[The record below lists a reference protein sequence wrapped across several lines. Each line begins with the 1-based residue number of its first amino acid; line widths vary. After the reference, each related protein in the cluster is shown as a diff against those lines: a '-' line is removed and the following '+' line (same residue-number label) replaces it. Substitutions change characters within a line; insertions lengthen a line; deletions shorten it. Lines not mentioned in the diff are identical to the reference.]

1 MFFYKIFNPLILC
14 FGIIILFGKEIKSQN
29 NPYIIEGSIGNSEQ
43 ISTKCSM
50 SSPSFTF
57 IPFQCWIGERV
68 IFLPKSKALQT
79 YGYQMFSSGSWPNNK
94 VSYQDVVGKIGTIQ
108 KIEKKGYSTEITV
121 KTNDGSTYYSRLLN
135 VSEKKGEASIDG
147 IAFLRDIDD
156 ARKLYLNKTL
166 WLSNRQI
173 VSYDSENDSFIGKD
187 VKKYSPVKVVDI
199 VAGWYESNP
208 VRFIIQNEF
217 GIKGFVDVNMSGTN
231 VAAILRNSNRF
242 EELFF
247 EQDPRQL
254 YPWNKE
260 IWSSIESSQVF
271 LGMTKLQVLMALG
284 KPHKINQTMNQ
295 SVTIEQWVYKNKG
308 YLYFQDSLLTSIQN

>member
-1 MFFYKIFNPLILC
+1 
-14 FGIIILFGKEIKSQN
+14 
-29 NPYIIEGSIGNSEQ
+29 
-43 ISTKCSM
+43 M